1 MTTKHHIM
9 NNFINNFNKMKIQQ
23 KTDLINLESV
33 HKIDKDKL
41 DIIELLNYLGKILKK
56 KK

>member
-1 MTTKHHIM
+1 M